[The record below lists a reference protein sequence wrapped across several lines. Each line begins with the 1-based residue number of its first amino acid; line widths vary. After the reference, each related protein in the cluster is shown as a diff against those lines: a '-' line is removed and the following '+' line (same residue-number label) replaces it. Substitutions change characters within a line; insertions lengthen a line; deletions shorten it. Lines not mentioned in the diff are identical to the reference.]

1 MLQDHS
7 FFFECNPHTVSFSL
21 LDSPPSTTPPDPPLP
36 SSISPVNPTQSYTA
50 TDVVHT
56 LPAGLWDSKVIST
69 YEFTDL
75 ERGVLVRIR
84 SPMGI
89 VMDTVWT
96 IQSEGDGLVLVE
108 DITIRCSR
116 LLIGVVKGTCE
127 DGWGPIHEKMVGRL
141 KRELEGEVV

>member
-1 MLQDHS
+1 MLQDQP
-7 FFFECNPHTVSFSL
+7 FFFACNPHTVSFSL
-21 LDSPPSTTPPDPPLP
+21 LPSPPPSTPSDPPLP
-36 SSISPVNPTQSYTA
+36 PTISPLHPAKFYTA

-56 LPAGLWDSKVIST
+56 LPAGLWDSKVVST

-75 ERGVLVRIR
+75 ERGAFVRIR

-96 IQSEGDGLVLVE
+96 IQSEGEGLMLVE

-116 LLIGVVKGTCE
+116 LLMGVVKATCE
-127 DGWGPIHEKMVGRL
+127 AGWEGIHGKMVGRL
-141 KRELEGEVV
+141 RRETEGR